1 MPKRTFWLMT
11 GTALGVG
18 STLWAEV
25 MADIA
30 VQSSQLTAQS
40 QMSPSEY
47 DSSIDVPVTST
58 GSP

>member
-1 MPKRTFWLMT
+1 V
-11 GTALGVG
+11 GASVGVAGALLGMFDG
-18 STLWAEV
+18 GFAELI
-25 MADIA
+25 ADIA
-30 VQSSQLTAQS
+30 FQSSQLTTQS